1 MARMTRLKIA
11 AWAESGRSP
20 RDFHGHESA
29 RGDTHE
35 SSTDPESRLYR
46 KGRGKEAR
54 FYYMGHVLMENR
66 HGLVVDGDLT
76 EASGTAER
84 DTAVDMLAERPG
96 TQRITVGGDK
106 LYDTKGFVA
115 ELRQLRATPHVAQND
130 TNRRSAID
138 ARTTRHSGYDVSQR
152 VRKRI
157 EEIFGWGKDVRTDT
171 KNQISG
177 QGPSWL
183 STVADACRL

>member
-1 MARMTRLKIA
+1 
-11 AWAESGRSP
+11 
-20 RDFHGHESA
+20 
-29 RGDTHE
+29 
-35 SSTDPESRLYR
+35 
-46 KGRGKEAR
+46 
-54 FYYMGHVLMENR
+54 MGWWW
-66 HGLVVDGDLT
+66 DGDLT

-96 TQRITVGGDK
+96 TQRIAVGGDK

-115 ELRQLRATPHVAQND
+115 DRQLRATPHVAQND

-157 EEIFGWGKDVRTDT
+157 EEIFAGARKSDRYE
-171 KNQISG
+171 NYQISG
-177 QGPSWL
+177 QRPSWL
-183 STVADACRL
+183 STVADACRLNRLIRMRNILAEVHMTAQVC